1 MIALLL
7 LLLAFGTG
15 VPAYAQGTEWD
26 MLNAEVMSLYKQGH
40 YDRAI
45 VVAKKAL
52 QVAEQAVSPN
62 HADVATSLNNL
73 ALLYNTQ
80 GQYAQAEPLYKRSLA
95 IDEKA
100 YGPYHPA
107 VAIDLNNLALLY
119 SNQGQYAQAE
129 PLYKRSLAICEK
141 ALGPDHPNVATSL
154 NNLAELYNIQGQY
167 AQAEPLYK
175 RSLAIFEKAL
185 GPYHPNVAASLN
197 NLAGLYKTQGQYAQA
212 EPLYKRSLAI
222 RETALGPDHPDVATS
237 LNDLAELYRT
247 QAQYAQ
253 AEPLYMRSL
262 EIIEKALGPNHP
274 DVALSLNNLA
284 FLYVSQG
291 QYAQAERLLKRA
303 LAIREKALGPN
314 HPDVAASLSNLAFLY
329 DSQGQYAQAEPLL
342 KRSLAIFEKALG
354 LDHPDVATSL
364 NNLAAL
370 YKTQGQ
376 YVQAEPLYKRSLAIR
391 EKSLGPDHPDVAGS
405 LNNLAALYDTQG
417 QYAQAEPLYKRSLTI
432 RERAL
437 GPDHPDV
444 AQSLNNLALLYNTQG
459 QYAQAEPFY
468 KRSLAIREKALGP
481 YHPDVAVSLNNLA
494 FLYDSQGQYAQAEPL
509 YKHSLAIMEK
519 ALGPEHPE
527 VATSLNNLAE
537 LYKNQGQY
545 AQALSMVRRA
555 SAIFRQRIVA
565 GGTGD
570 AAVREASKNRSGFLT
585 HLSLL
590 SRNPDKE
597 VAEKI
602 TDEAFQ
608 IVQLEQASGTAS
620 AIAKMAS
627 RFASGDDALAGL
639 VKRKQDATD
648 RHARD
653 ETKLV
658 SAASKPP
665 QERNSA
671 DEQRLRDEIA
681 RVTQDMAMIDAE
693 LTRRFP
699 EYQELTRPEP
709 ASVSQIQALLKPG
722 EAMLVYELG
731 SSSFLWVVRRNGA
744 DFQSLKMDAKDISK
758 KVATVRSEMEFDNT
772 GNARRVSVGVLS
784 ELYNS
789 LFAPALPYLTGI
801 KHVMVVPAGP
811 LVSLPFSVLIASPP
825 PEIKSDADYRKVDW
839 LTRHYALSVLPSVSS
854 IQAFRQFAKAGKAQE
869 PFAGFGDP
877 LIGGT
882 GDTTGTT
889 RGKRASMDV
898 ATVFRGVVVKSKAS
912 TTAQVVE
919 IADVE
924 AIRKAPRLPETA
936 NELRAMAKALKSD
949 SKSLW
954 LQENATETKI
964 KRLDLSKYRTL
975 AFATHGL
982 MAGEIK
988 GIGEPGLI
996 LTPPQQ
1002 GSLED
1007 DGYLSGG
1014 EIAKL
1019 KLNADWVVL
1028 SACNTASADGT
1039 PGAEGLSGLAKAFFY
1054 AGARSLLVSHW
1065 PVASEATVPLT
1076 TGMLKEYEANPGQG
1090 KAEAHRKAMLSL
1102 IDTPNHP
1109 EYANPLFW
1117 APFVVVG
1124 EGGAGSKTKAGS
1136 ASR

>member
-1 MIALLL
+1 MGRLVIALLP

-26 MLNAEVMSLYKQGH
+26 TLNNEVMSLYRQGH

-52 QVAEQAVSPN
+52 QVAEQTVSPN
-62 HADVATSLNNL
+62 HPNVATSLNNLAILYESQGQYTQAEPLYKRALAIYEKTRGPDHPDVALSLNNLAALYDNQGQYAQAEPLYKRALAIYEKTRGPDHPDVALSLNNL

-95 IDEKA
+95 IYEK
-100 YGPYHPA
+100 
-107 VAIDLNNLALLY
+107 
-119 SNQGQYAQAE
+119 
-129 PLYKRSLAICEK
+129 SL
-141 ALGPDHPNVATSL
+141 GFDHPDVAMSL
-154 NNLAELYNIQGQY
+154 NNFAELYRIQGQY

-175 RSLAIFEKAL
+175 RALAIYEKA
-185 GPYHPNVAASLN
+185 
-197 NLAGLYKTQGQYAQA
+197 
-212 EPLYKRSLAI
+212 RS
-222 RETALGPDHPDVATS
+222 PDHPDVA
-237 LNDLAELYRT
+237 L
-247 QAQYAQ
+247 
-253 AEPLYMRSL
+253 
-262 EIIEKALGPNHP
+262 
-274 DVALSLNNLA
+274 
-284 FLYVSQG
+284 
-291 QYAQAERLLKRA
+291 
-303 LAIREKALGPN
+303 
-314 HPDVAASLSNLAFLY
+314 
-329 DSQGQYAQAEPLL
+329 
-342 KRSLAIFEKALG
+342 
-354 LDHPDVATSL
+354 
-364 NNLAAL
+364 
-370 YKTQGQ
+370 
-376 YVQAEPLYKRSLAIR
+376 
-391 EKSLGPDHPDVAGS
+391 
-405 LNNLAALYDTQG
+405 
-417 QYAQAEPLYKRSLTI
+417 
-432 RERAL
+432 
-437 GPDHPDV
+437 
-444 AQSLNNLALLYNTQG
+444 SLNNLALLYNTQG
-459 QYAQAEPFY
+459 QYAQAEPLY
-468 KRSLAIREKALGP
+468 KRSLAIYEKSLGQN
-481 YHPDVAVSLNNLA
+481 HPAVAGSLNNLA
-494 FLYDSQGQYAQAEPL
+494 GLYYTQGQYAQAEPL
-509 YKHSLAIMEK
+509 YKRSLSIREK
-519 ALGPEHPE
+519 ALGPDHPD
-527 VATSLNNLAE
+527 VAGSLNNLAE
-537 LYKNQGQY
+537 LYNTQGQY
-545 AQALSMVRRA
+545 AQAEPLYKRSLAISEKALGPNHPDVAQSLNNLALLYKTQGQYAQAEPIYKRSLSIREKALGPDHPDVAQSLNNLAALYKSQGQYVQAEPIYKRSLAIYEKALGPDHPDVALSLNNLAALYNSQGQYVQALSMARRA
-555 SAIFRQRIVA
+555 SAIYRQRIVA

-570 AAVREASKNRSGFLT
+570 AAVREASKNRKGFLN

-590 SRNPDKE
+590 SLNPGKE
-597 VAEKI
+597 PANKI
-602 TDEAFQ
+602 TNEAFQ

-627 RFASGDDALAGL
+627 RFATGDDVLAGL

-648 RHARD
+648 LHARG
-653 ETKLV
+653 EAQLV
-658 SAASKPP
+658 NAASKPP
-665 QERNSA
+665 QERNAA
-671 DEQRLRDEIA
+671 DEQRLRDDIA
-681 RVTQDMAMIDAE
+681 RVTQDITTIDTE

-709 ASVSQIQALLKPG
+709 VSVSQIKALLTPG
-722 EAMLVYELG
+722 EAMLVYSLDI
-731 SSSFLWVVRRNGA
+731 SSFLWVVKRDGA
-744 DFQSLKMDAKDISK
+744 DFQTLKVDAKDVAK
-758 KVATVRSEMEFDNT
+758 KVAIVRSEMEFDNA
-772 GNARRVSVGVLS
+772 GNARRVSVGILS
-784 ELYNS
+784 ELYDS

-801 KHVMVVPAGP
+801 KHVMVVPTGP
-811 LVSLPFSVLIASPP
+811 LVSLPFSMLIASPP

-839 LTRHYALSVLPSVSS
+839 LARRYALSVLPSVSS

-889 RGKRASMDV
+889 RGKGTRMDV
-898 ATVFRGVVVKSKAS
+898 AAIFRGVVVKAKAS
-912 TTAQVVE
+912 TTAQAVE

-949 SKSLW
+949 QKSLW

-975 AFATHGL
+975 AFATHGV
-982 MAGEIK
+982 MAGEVK

-1076 TGMLKEYEANPGQG
+1076 TGMLKEYKANPGQG
-1090 KAEAHRKAMLSL
+1090 KAEAHRKAMLEL

-1124 EGGAGSKTKAGS
+1124 EGGAGTKTKADK